1 MFQRLADELQ
11 DPELVATPLG
21 GHGYPTVR
29 IPDGRHPGPSVLHRF
44 GGMAARP
51 EAGGGMKAHPSSSPH
66 VHHVGGDGPS
76 VLHRFGGMAARPEAG
91 GDMSAPRQEPSS
103 AAKTGGEGGD
113 PMTQLLA
120 KQLEMQRELH
130 ELRTAA
136 AEREAKEARA
146 DSVRQAE
153 TMQQELRRQTEAMRV
168 GMEEFQQE
176 LWDKVEQQQSGSR
189 QSLVAECDR
198 RQGLGATQRETTAAQ
213 WFSQGRGGSSMLGDR
228 SFQSARSGMGT
239 LDPKVFRPDKF
250 AEQTSDPFFAQEW
263 LKRFE
268 TYAKFTL
275 EDRKDWG
282 EALSSGFI
290 KSETTGARWARAPG
304 VQRIIRDWGQ
314 FRMEFLRRF
323 TPPDTLRRTFKDFE
337 EFQMSAKGEKK
348 YLGVKV
354 HNDGFLEKMDRTLHA
369 MDQSL
374 TPGMEGFMMHRYLE
388 SLTPGIRASVILAT
402 ATLSTPTLQDLM
414 TVAVQVNPGAATLSL
429 REEAESKF
437 STAEVN
443 AHFEGRSEHFQGIS
457 QGQFRTRKLGLRCFA
472 CNSPDHLVSKCNRSE
487 GIAWR
492 ECWEKRQRVAGKE
505 RSEGGSQRY
514 RQSGGPPGAGQK
526 SSPHGRVQA
535 KKVVAF
541 REPVAE
547 QRTAPPGTVH
557 TNTTSDTPLGGTPK
571 LQQGIS
577 VSGRTSQTMDHKDK
591 NDNTEAVR
599 LRGTAAATSLS
610 GESGLGPTTF
620 CGGAAVPRVQ
630 LPVQGARGRWMWI
643 KVLLDSRASHSF
655 LPPNVLAE
663 HRSPPWG
670 DAHSGGCVVPHTR
683 RPSWRRSH
691 GQRRCEQLH
700 SGVRR

>member
-1 MFQRLADELQ
+1 
-11 DPELVATPLG
+11 
-21 GHGYPTVR
+21 
-29 IPDGRHPGPSVLHRF
+29 
-44 GGMAARP
+44 
-51 EAGGGMKAHPSSSPH
+51 
-66 VHHVGGDGPS
+66 
-76 VLHRFGGMAARPEAG
+76 
-91 GDMSAPRQEPSS
+91 
-103 AAKTGGEGGD
+103 
-113 PMTQLLA
+113 MTQLLA

-136 AEREAKEARA
+136 TEREAKEARA
-146 DSVRQAE
+146 DSARQAE
-153 TMQQELRRQTEAMRV
+153 TGQQELLRRTEAMRV

-176 LWDKVEQQQSGSR
+176 LWDKVEQQQNGSR
-189 QSLVAECDR
+189 QSMISACDQ
-198 RQGLGATQRETTAAQ
+198 RQGLGAARWESSAAQ
-213 WFSQGRGGSSMLGDR
+213 GFSQGRGGSSMLGDR

-388 SLTPGIRASVILAT
+388 SLTPGIRTSVLLAT
-402 ATLSTPTLQDLM
+402 ATLSTPTLQGLM
-414 TVAVQVNPGAATLSL
+414 TVAVQVNPGAATVSL

-472 CNSPDHLVSKCNRSE
+472 CNSPDHLVSKCNRLE

-492 ECWEKRQRVAGKE
+492 ERWGGIAWRERWGKRQREAGKE
-505 RSEGGSQRY
+505 RSEGVSRRY
-514 RQSGGPPGAGQK
+514 RQSCGPPGAGQK
-526 SSPHGRVQA
+526 SLPHGRVQA

-547 QRTAPPGTVH
+547 HRTAPPGTVRS
-557 TNTTSDTPLGGTPK
+557 NITSDIPLGGTPK

-577 VSGRTSQTMDHKDK
+577 VSGLTCETNDHKDK

-599 LRGTAAATSLS
+599 LRGTAAATSQS

-620 CGGAAVPRVQ
+620 RGGAALPRVQ
-630 LPVQGARGRWMWI
+630 VPVQGARGRWMWI
-643 KVLLDSRASHSF
+643 KVLLDSGASHSF
-655 LPPNVLAE
+655 LLPNVLDE
-663 HRSPPWG
+663 HRLPPWG
-670 DAHSGGCVVPHTR
+670 DAHSGGRVVPHIR
-683 RPSWRRSH
+683 RQSWRRSH
-691 GQRRCEQLH
+691 GQRLCERLH
-700 SGVRR
+700 SGVRC

>member
-1 MFQRLADELQ
+1 MTRLLSQ
-11 DPELVATPLG
+11 
-21 GHGYPTVR
+21 
-29 IPDGRHPGPSVLHRF
+29 
-44 GGMAARP
+44 
-51 EAGGGMKAHPSSSPH
+51 
-66 VHHVGGDGPS
+66 
-76 VLHRFGGMAARPEAG
+76 
-91 GDMSAPRQEPSS
+91 
-103 AAKTGGEGGD
+103 
-113 PMTQLLA
+113 
-120 KQLEMQRELH
+120 QLEMQREMVRKDFELA
-130 ELRTAA
+130 ELRTRLEAMERDAQARITA
-136 AEREAKEARA
+136 AERAAEEARA
-146 DSVRQAE
+146 DSARQAE
-153 TMQQELRRQTEAMRV
+153 AMRQELARQTEAMHD
-168 GMEEFQQE
+168 GMDEFQQQF
-176 LWDKVEQQQSGSR
+176 WDKIDQQQNGSR

-198 RQGLGATQRETTAAQ
+198 RQGLGATRREASAAQ
-213 WFSQGRGGSSMLGDR
+213 GSSAFSPGRGGSSMLGER
-228 SFQSARSGMGT
+228 SFQSTHNAGHGGMGMS
-239 LDPKVFRPDKF
+239 DPKVFRPDKF
-250 AEQTSDPFFAQEW
+250 TDQPSDPFFAQEW
-263 LKRFE
+263 MKRFE
-268 TYAKFTL
+268 TYARFTI

-290 KSETTGARWARAPG
+290 KSETSGARWARTPG

-443 AHFEGRSEHFQGIS
+443 AHFGARSEHFPGIS
-457 QGQFRTRKLGLRCFA
+457 QGQFWTRKLGLRCFA